1 MQRRFSYGLVNGM
14 LSAGVPIGLLAV
26 RWMRRRRR
34 QTSRLRATAEDIATA
49 AVFATFGYLIGR
61 KADELAERADTD
73 ALTGLYNAR
82 GFEARL
88 SSEIA
93 RTARYQTP
101 LSLLLIDLD
110 RLKLINDVH
119 GHYAGQTALRRVA
132 AAIRAELRASD
143 VGARWGGDEFAV
155 VAPNTSTGAA
165 WAMAER
171 IRSAIVK
178 AATKWPLTASIGITT
193 LERVEVGCEMDVETL
208 TRSADAALY
217 EAKRRGRNR
226 VAMAR
231 PMTRQDAQHADERSR
246 HLPFESADPES
257 AVSH

>member
-1 MQRRFSYGLVNGM
+1 MRRRFSYGLVNGM

-26 RWMRRRRR
+26 RWMRRRRQ
-34 QTSRLRATAEDIATA
+34 QTSPLRATAEDIATA
-49 AVFATFGYLIGR
+49 AVFATFGYLLGR

-88 SSEIA
+88 LAEIA
-93 RTARYQTP
+93 RTARYRTP

-110 RLKLINDVH
+110 RLKEINDRH
-119 GHYAGQTALRRVA
+119 GHFAGQTALRDVA

-155 VAPNTSTGAA
+155 IAPNTMTGPA

-171 IRSAIVK
+171 IRAAIVK

-193 LERVEVGCEMDVETL
+193 LDGVDIGGEVTVETL
-208 TRSADAALY
+208 MRSADAALY

-231 PMTRQDAQHADERSR
+231 PMTKQDARHADNYSSE
-246 HLPFESADPES
+246 LPFDRPDAES

>member
-1 MQRRFSYGLVNGM
+1 MRRRFSYGLVNGM

-34 QTSRLRATAEDIATA
+34 QTSRLRATAEDLATA
-49 AVFATFGYLIGR
+49 AVFATFGYLLGR

-88 SSEIA
+88 SAEIA
-93 RTARYQTP
+93 RTARYRTP

-110 RLKLINDVH
+110 RLKQINDVH
-119 GHYAGQTALRRVA
+119 GHFAGQTALRDVA

-155 VAPNTSTGAA
+155 VAPNTVTGAA

-171 IRSAIVK
+171 IRAAIVK

-193 LERVEVGCEMDVETL
+193 LDGDAGSDVTVETL
-208 TRSADAALY
+208 MRSADAALY

-231 PMTRQDAQHADERSR
+231 PMTTQDARHADEQSSQ
-246 HLPFESADPES
+246 LPFDRPDAES

>member
-14 LSAGVPIGLLAV
+14 LSAGVPIGFLAV
-26 RWMRRRRR
+26 RWMRRRRQ
-34 QTSRLRATAEDIATA
+34 QTSQFRATAEDIAAA
-49 AVFATFGYLIGR
+49 AVFATFGYLLGR

-73 ALTGLYNAR
+73 GLTGLYNAR
-82 GFEARL
+82 GFEPRL
-88 SSEIA
+88 SAEIA

-110 RLKLINDVH
+110 RLKEINDVH
-119 GHYAGQTALRRVA
+119 GHFAGQTALRDVA

-155 VAPNTSTGAA
+155 VAPNTATGAA

-171 IRSAIVK
+171 IRTAIVK

-193 LERVEVGCEMDVETL
+193 LGGVDIGSDMDVETL
-208 TRSADAALY
+208 MRSADAALY

-231 PMTRQDAQHADERSR
+231 PLTKQDAQHADEQSYQ
-246 HLPFESADPES
+246 LPLDSLDAESAI
-257 AVSH
+257 SH

>member
-14 LSAGVPIGLLAV
+14 LSAGVPIGLLAA

-34 QTSRLRATAEDIATA
+34 HTSRLRTTAEGIAIAT
-49 AVFATFGYLIGR
+49 VFATFGYLLGR

-88 SSEIA
+88 SAEIA
-93 RTARYQTP
+93 RTTRYKTP

-110 RLKLINDVH
+110 RLKEINDVH
-119 GHYAGQTALRRVA
+119 GHFAGQTALRDVA
-132 AAIRAELRASD
+132 GAIRAELRASD

-155 VAPNTSTGAA
+155 VAPNTATGAA

-171 IRSAIVK
+171 IRAAIVN
-178 AATKWPLTASIGITT
+178 AATKRPLTASIGITT
-193 LERVEVGCEMDVETL
+193 LDDVDADNDVTVETL
-208 TRSADAALY
+208 MRSADAALY

-231 PMTRQDAQHADERSR
+231 PMTKQDARHADEKVSK
-246 HLPFESADPES
+246 LPFDRSESES

>member
-1 MQRRFSYGLVNGM
+1 MQRRFSYGLVNGL
-14 LSAGVPIGLLAV
+14 LSAGVPIGFLAV
-26 RWMRRRRR
+26 RWLRRRRP
-34 QTSRLRATAEDIATA
+34 TSRLQATAEDVATA
-49 AVFATFGYLIGR
+49 AVFATFGYLLGR

-73 ALTGLYNAR
+73 ALTGLCNAR
-82 GFEARL
+82 GFDARL
-88 SSEIA
+88 SVEIA

-110 RLKLINDVH
+110 RLKDINDVH
-119 GHYAGQTALRRVA
+119 GHYAGQTALRDVA
-132 AAIRAELRASD
+132 AAIRAQLRASD

-171 IRSAIVK
+171 IRAAIVK

-193 LERVEVGCEMDVETL
+193 LAGDDVGREVDVETL
-208 TRSADAALY
+208 MRSADAALY
-217 EAKRRGRNR
+217 EAKRHGRNR

-231 PMTRQDAQHADERSR
+231 PLMKQEAQRADARAYQ
-246 HLPFESADPES
+246 LPFDRSEPES
-257 AVSH
+257 VVSH

>member
-1 MQRRFSYGLVNGM
+1 MRRRFSYGLVNGM

-34 QTSRLRATAEDIATA
+34 QTSRLRATAEDLATA
-49 AVFATFGYLIGR
+49 AVFATFGYLLGR

-88 SSEIA
+88 SAEIA
-93 RTARYQTP
+93 RTARYRTP

-110 RLKLINDVH
+110 RLKQINDVH
-119 GHYAGQTALRRVA
+119 GHFAGQTALRDVA

-155 VAPNTSTGAA
+155 VAPNTVTGAA

-171 IRSAIVK
+171 IRAAIVK

-193 LERVEVGCEMDVETL
+193 LDGDAGSDVTVETL
-208 TRSADAALY
+208 MRSADAALY

-231 PMTRQDAQHADERSR
+231 PMTKQDARHADEQASQ
-246 HLPFESADPES
+246 LPFDRPDAES

>member
-26 RWMRRRRR
+26 RWLRRRR
-34 QTSRLRATAEDIATA
+34 QQTSRVRATAEDIATA
-49 AVFATFGYLIGR
+49 VVFATVGYLLGR

-73 ALTGLYNAR
+73 GLTGLYNAR

-88 SSEIA
+88 SAEIA
-93 RTARYQTP
+93 RTERYQAP

-110 RLKLINDVH
+110 RLKEINDIY
-119 GHYAGQTALRRVA
+119 GHFAGQTALRGVA

-155 VAPNTSTGAA
+155 VAPNTASGAA

-171 IRSAIVK
+171 IRTAIVK
-178 AATKWPLTASIGITT
+178 AATRWPLTASIGITT
-193 LERVEVGCEMDVETL
+193 LGGVDIGSDVDVETL
-208 TRSADAALY
+208 MRSADAALY
-217 EAKRRGRNR
+217 QAKRQGRNR

-231 PMTRQDAQHADERSR
+231 PLTRQDAQSADEQP
-246 HLPFESADPES
+246 HQLPLGSLDAES